1 MQSRLNM
8 IDEHADEEQME
19 LMMIRQEDPHCH
31 YMIPPLKYFSQTVQQ
46 YLILE
51 TCSGTA
57 TCSRTS

>member
-1 MQSRLNM
+1 M